1 MKRRTYGP
9 GRRQRRCAPG
19 GRVATRRRQVGF
31 EQLEAR
37 RLLAT
42 SVWDGGGDGRTW
54 LDPLNWS
61 DRQVPS
67 AGTDVLIP
75 NVAATSIINLPT
87 SGTLRL
93 NSLQSAE
100 HLVLSGATLSLDTPS
115 TLARLTMSG
124 GTLSGTGEVTVTGLF
139 DWRGGTITSTDPA
152 SVITLAGGLE
162 MTSGTRVLSGRTLVL
177 ASDTQ
182 WTGGTWQINGHAT
195 IINRPGAVLSFA
207 STWLDDTGA
216 NTTDTLINEGT
227 LRKNSGAGT
236 ATLEFDLFDL
246 RAGLAHRSA
255 AGNDRHHRAVHQ
267 CRPLG
272 SGPGGDDRL
281 AGR

>member
-1 MKRRTYGP
+1 MYLYGSSIAPRCRSGDHTGQVRPCAKRAHALHEANLMKRRTYGP

-93 NSLQSAE
+93 HSLQSAE

-139 DWRGGTITSTDPA
+139 D
-152 SVITLAGGLE
+152 
-162 MTSGTRVLSGRTLVL
+162 
-177 ASDTQ
+177 
-182 WTGGTWQINGHAT
+182 
-195 IINRPGAVLSFA
+195 
-207 STWLDDTGA
+207 
-216 NTTDTLINEGT
+216 
-227 LRKNSGAGT
+227 
-236 ATLEFDLFDL
+236 
-246 RAGLAHRSA
+246 
-255 AGNDRHHRAVHQ
+255 
-267 CRPLG
+267 
-272 SGPGGDDRL
+272 
-281 AGR
+281 